1 MKKPDFSKI
10 KITTKR
16 DWVVFWFFAALITYA
31 MAGFW
36 ERKVDDWLRSGGNP
50 WLWEG
55 NEPQSYGRLIV
66 AAVIF
71 ALVVEVVCFLRHKK
85 LWIKLSA
92 LAAGIL
98 APVALTGMYHANC
111 QLIVSVLWEEQPEM
125 AIITWKNP
133 DSNVSLR
140 YEPDM
145 EEQEQ
150 LLEYCRNL
158 TVVSDERIQEEFMQ
172 WYWDTKGSDFWSS
185 TRVDLHFPRKY
196 GHNCWF
202 QVEAWGEYLYFFRGH
217 GTGNNILITLFEDNG
232 LTAYLEELQMKHS
245 KVQDSN

>member
-85 LWIKLSA
+85 LWIKLVM

-98 APVALTGMYHANC
+98 APVALAGMYRINC
-111 QLIVSVLWEEQPEM
+111 QLIVSVLWEQQPEYV
-125 AIITWKNP
+125 IVTWTNP
-133 DSNVSLR
+133 DGSTSLR
-140 YEPDM
+140 YWSDS

-150 LLEYCRNL
+150 LLEFCRNM
-158 TVVSDERIQEEFMQ
+158 TVVSDVKLQEELT
-172 WYWDTKGSDFWSS
+172 TKWIMESGSSWQHDSIYLS
-185 TRVDLHFPRKY
+185 FPEKY
-196 GHNCWF
+196 GHEYTLNLDIR
-202 QVEAWGEYLYFFRGH
+202 GDYLYFWRGH
-217 GTGNNILITLFEDNG
+217 SRTGDTFVTLFEDNG
-232 LTAYLEELQMKHS
+232 LIQYMKVLRQ
-245 KVQDSN
+245 KQEGAAE

>member
-10 KITTKR
+10 KIITKR

-50 WLWEG
+50 WLCEG

-85 LWIKLSA
+85 LWIKLVM

-98 APVALTGMYHANC
+98 APVALAGMYRINC

-145 EEQEQ
+145 EEQEE
-150 LLEYCRNL
+150 LLEFCRNM
-158 TVVSDERIQEEFMQ
+158 TIVSDVAVQNELMERMMESGGMREQDSI
-172 WYWDTKGSDFWSS
+172 Y
-185 TRVDLHFPRKY
+185 LHFSEKY
-196 GHNCWF
+196 GHSYMLKLY
-202 QVEAWGEYLYFFRGH
+202 VWGDYLYFFRGH
-217 GTGNNILITLFEDNG
+217 GRGNDIFVTLFQDNG
-232 LTAYLEELQMKHS
+232 LIQYMETLRQEQEGAAE
-245 KVQDSN
+245 

>member
-1 MKKPDFSKI
+1 MKKPDFSKM

-55 NEPQSYGRLIV
+55 NEPQSYGRMMV

-85 LWIKLSA
+85 LWIKLVM

-98 APVALTGMYHANC
+98 APVALAGMYRINC
-111 QLIVSVLWEEQPEM
+111 QLIVSVLWEEQPEI
-125 AIITWKNP
+125 AIVYWKTP
-133 DSNVSLR
+133 DGNMSLS

-145 EEQEQ
+145 EEQEE
-150 LLEYCRNL
+150 LLEFCRNL
-158 TVVSDERIQEEFMQ
+158 TVVSDEAVQNEFMERIM
-172 WYWDTKGSDFWSS
+172 GSGGMREQDSIY
-185 TRVDLHFPRKY
+185 LHFSEKY
-196 GHNCWF
+196 GHSYMLNLY
-202 QVEAWGEYLYFFRGH
+202 VWGDYLYFLRGH
-217 GTGNNILITLFEDNG
+217 GRGNDTYVTLFRDNG
-232 LTAYLEELQMKHS
+232 LIQYMETLRQEGAAE
-245 KVQDSN
+245 

>member
-10 KITTKR
+10 KIITKR

-85 LWIKLSA
+85 LWIKLSV

-158 TVVSDERIQEEFMQ
+158 TVVSDKTVQNEFTAWKMGNDGFMKQ
-172 WYWDTKGSDFWSS
+172 DSIYLNFSE
-185 TRVDLHFPRKY
+185 KY
-196 GHNCWF
+196 GHSYMLNLYVW
-202 QVEAWGEYLYFFRGH
+202 EDYLYFFRGH
-217 GTGNNILITLFEDNG
+217 GRGNDIFVTLFQDNG
-232 LTAYLEELQMKHS
+232 LIQYMETLRQEQEGAAE
-245 KVQDSN
+245 